1 MSWGSITVGM
11 IQSVQVFLRAIA
23 VASILLCHTALAVPA
38 VVVRAF
44 AGRAEAGAVLRRRAR
59 RVVVAL
65 GPAFVKGAQLLSTRR
80 DVLPAGWCE
89 ALGDLHD
96 RVPPMSVRAARKVLH
111 SAYRGEPPVAVDWD
125 TVRSGSIACVYR
137 GRLNGRPVALK
148 VRRPR
153 VRRLIEQDFAIMRV
167 GAAVLQRLP
176 WFRGLPAVAVLRQIG
191 DAVARQ
197 ADFDAE
203 AGSLAELR
211 ALLADIDYLHIPRP
225 LTECSAEGVLVM
237 EYVDGLAP
245 LATDDTPAA
254 QRAELARRVLFC
266 VYRMLFL
273 DGLVHCDMHPGNLY
287 LGRDG
292 RIVLLDAGF
301 VVRLRPRVRRLFAE
315 FFMHMARGDGA
326 HCAEILQE
334 SAEGVA
340 EWADVAAFRKG
351 TAALIEESSGRT
363 AREFS
368 LVRFATRLFDLQ
380 RTHGLFAAPE
390 FIFPLLALLVL
401 EGRINEL
408 DEEVDFQA
416 ESIPVLTKAVM
427 SGLLMTSPREPA

>member
-1 MSWGSITVGM
+1 MF
-11 IQSVQVFLRAIA
+11 QSVQLVLRAIT
-23 VASILLCHTALAVPA
+23 VVSISLWHLALACPVI
-38 VVVRAF
+38 VVRACVS
-44 AGRAEAGAVLRRRAR
+44 RAEAGAVVQRRTR
-59 RVVVAL
+59 RLVVAL

-80 DVLPAGWCE
+80 DVLPVRWCE
-89 ALGDLHD
+89 ALADLHD
-96 RVPPMSVRAARKVLH
+96 RVPPMPVRTARKVLR
-111 SAYRGEPPVAVDWD
+111 SAYGGAPPFAVDWNS
-125 TVRSGSIACVYR
+125 VRSGSIACVYR
-137 GRLNGRPVALK
+137 AELDGLPVALK

-153 VRRLIEQDFAIMRV
+153 VRKLIEQDFAIMRA
-167 GAAVLQRLP
+167 GAAVTARLP

-191 DAVARQ
+191 AAVAAQ
-197 ADFDAE
+197 ADFEAE
-203 AGSLAELR
+203 AGALAELR
-211 ALLADIDYLHIPRP
+211 TVLADVEYLHIPRP
-225 LTECSAEGVLVM
+225 LPSYGTEGVLVM
-237 EYVDGLAP
+237 EFVDGLSP
-245 LATDDTPAA
+245 LATETTPAA
-254 QRAELARRVLFC
+254 QRAQLARRVLFC

-301 VVRLRPRVRRLFAE
+301 VVRLEPRVRRLFAE
-315 FFMHMARGDGA
+315 FFMHMARGDGP

-340 EWADVAAFRKG
+340 EWADVAAFRRG
-351 TAALIEESSGRT
+351 TVALIEESSGRA
-363 AREFS
+363 ARDFS

-380 RTHGLFAAPE
+380 RVNGLFAAPE

-416 ESIPVLTKAVM
+416 ESIPVLTRAVM
-427 SGLLMTSPREPA
+427 SGLLKNGSRKQA

>member
-1 MSWGSITVGM
+1 MF
-11 IQSVQVFLRAIA
+11 QSVQVVLRAIT
-23 VASILLCHTALAVPA
+23 VVSICLWHAAFAFPVIA
-38 VVVRAF
+38 VRAC
-44 AGRAEAGAVLRRRAR
+44 ASRAEAGAVLRRRAR
-59 RVVVAL
+59 RLVVAL

-89 ALGDLHD
+89 ALADLHD
-96 RVPPMSVRAARKVLH
+96 RVPPMSFRKARKVLR
-111 SAYRGEPPVAVDWD
+111 SAYGGDPPFAFDWNS
-125 TVRSGSIACVYR
+125 VRSGSIACVYR
-137 GRLNGRPVALK
+137 AELDGLPVAVK

-153 VRRLIEQDFAIMRV
+153 VRELIEQDFAIMRA
-167 GAAVLQRLP
+167 GASLMQRLP

-191 DAVARQ
+191 AAVAAQ

-203 AGSLAELR
+203 AGALAELR
-211 ALLADIDYLHIPRP
+211 TLLADVDYLHIPRP
-225 LTECSAEGVLVM
+225 LPSCGAEGVLVM
-237 EYVDGLAP
+237 EFVDGLAP
-245 LATDDTPAA
+245 LATETTPAA
-254 QRAELARRVLFC
+254 RRAELARRVLFC

-301 VVRLRPRVRRLFAE
+301 VVRLEPRVRRLFAE
-315 FFMHMARGDGA
+315 FFMHMARGDGP

-340 EWADVAAFRKG
+340 EWADVAAFRRG
-351 TAALIEESSGRT
+351 TIALIEESSGRA
-363 AREFS
+363 ARDFS

-380 RTHGLFAAPE
+380 RVNGLFAAPE

-416 ESIPVLTKAVM
+416 ESIPVLTRAVM
-427 SGLLMTSPREPA
+427 SGLLKTGSRERA

>member
-1 MSWGSITVGM
+1 MF
-11 IQSVQVFLRAIA
+11 QSVQVVLRAIA
-23 VASILLCHTALAVPA
+23 VMSIFLWHLAFALPSIL
-38 VVVRAF
+38 
-44 AGRAEAGAVLRRRAR
+44 RRDYSGRAR
-59 RVVVAL
+59 RLVVAL

-80 DVLPAGWCE
+80 DVLPAEWCE
-89 ALGDLHD
+89 SLADLHD
-96 RVPPMSVRAARKVLH
+96 RVPPMPLRLARRTLRQ
-111 SAYRGEPPVAVDWD
+111 AYGGEPPFTVDWD
-125 TVRSGSIACVYR
+125 SVRSGSIACVYR
-137 GRLNGRPVALK
+137 ATLDGRAVAVK

-153 VRRLIEQDFAIMRV
+153 VRQLIQRDFAIMRA
-167 GAAVLQRLP
+167 GASVMSRLP

-191 DAVARQ
+191 DAVAAQ
-197 ADFDAE
+197 ADFEAE
-203 AGSLAELR
+203 AEALAELR
-211 ALLADIDYLHIPRP
+211 SLLADVGYLHIPEP
-225 LTECSAEGVLVM
+225 VPELGADGVLVM
-237 EYVDGLAP
+237 EFVDGLVP
-245 LATDDTPAA
+245 LVAAETPAE
-254 QRAELARRVLFC
+254 RRSELARRVLFC

-301 VVRLRPRVRRLFAE
+301 VVRLEPRVRRLFAE
-315 FFMHMARGDGA
+315 FFMHMARGDGP

-334 SAEGVA
+334 SAEGIA
-340 EWADVAAFRKG
+340 EWADVAAFRRG
-351 TAALIEESSGRT
+351 TIALIEESSGRN
-363 AREFS
+363 ARDFS

-380 RTHGLFAAPE
+380 RVNGLFAAPE

-427 SGLLMTSPREPA
+427 SGLLNNGSRVRG

>member
-1 MSWGSITVGM
+1 MFQSLQVVPRLISVVSISLWHTV
-11 IQSVQVFLRAIA
+11 I
-23 VASILLCHTALAVPA
+23 AVPA
-38 VVVRAF
+38 VVARACVS
-44 AGRAEAGAVLRRRAR
+44 RAEAGVVVRRRAR
-59 RVVVAL
+59 RLVVAL
-65 GPAFVKGAQLLSTRR
+65 GPAFVKGAQLLSSRR
-80 DVLPAGWCE
+80 DVLPAAWCE
-89 ALGDLHD
+89 ALVDLHD
-96 RVPPMSVRAARKVLH
+96 RVPPMPVRVARRVLR
-111 SAYRGEPPVAVDWD
+111 SAYGGDPPVAVDWD
-125 TVRSGSIACVYR
+125 SVRSGSIACVYR
-137 GRLNGRPVALK
+137 GELDGRAVALK

-153 VRRLIEQDFAIMRV
+153 VRRLIEQDFAIMRA
-167 GAAVLQRLP
+167 GAAVMQRLP

-191 DAVARQ
+191 AAVAAQ

-203 AGSLAELR
+203 AGALAELR
-211 ALLADIDYLHIPRP
+211 ASLADVDYLHIPRP
-225 LTECSAEGVLVM
+225 LPEHSAQGVLVM
-237 EYVDGLAP
+237 EFVDGLAP
-245 LATDDTPAA
+245 LVTASTAPAR
-254 QRAELARRVLFC
+254 RAELARRVLFC

-301 VVRLRPRVRRLFAE
+301 VVRLEPRVRRLFAE
-315 FFMHMARGDGA
+315 FFMHMARGDGP
-326 HCAEILQE
+326 HCAEILRD

-340 EWADVAAFRKG
+340 EWADVAAFRRG
-351 TAALIEESSGRT
+351 TIALIEESSGRA
-363 AREFS
+363 ARDFS

-380 RTHGLFAAPE
+380 RVNGLFAAPE

-427 SGLLMTSPREPA
+427 SGLLKTGSRERA

>member
-1 MSWGSITVGM
+1 MF
-11 IQSVQVFLRAIA
+11 QSVQVVLRAIA
-23 VASILLCHTALAVPA
+23 VVSISLWHTAIAVP
-38 VVVRAF
+38 VIIVRAC
-44 AGRAEAGAVLRRRAR
+44 ANRSEAGAVVHHRTRRL
-59 RVVVAL
+59 VVAL

-80 DVLPAGWCE
+80 DVLPAAWCE
-89 ALGDLHD
+89 ALADLHD
-96 RVPPMSVRAARKVLH
+96 RVPPMPVRVAGKVLR
-111 SAYRGEPPVAVDWD
+111 SAYGGDPPFTVDWD
-125 TVRSGSIACVYR
+125 SVRSGSIACVYR
-137 GRLNGRPVALK
+137 AESDGLSVAVK

-153 VRRLIEQDFAIMRV
+153 VRERMEQDFAIMRA
-167 GAAVLQRLP
+167 GAAVMQRLP

-191 DAVARQ
+191 DAVAAQ
-197 ADFDAE
+197 ADFAAE
-203 AGSLAELR
+203 TAALAELR
-211 ALLADIDYLHIPRP
+211 ALLADVDYLHIPRP
-225 LTECSAEGVLVM
+225 LPELGAEGVLVM
-237 EYVDGLAP
+237 EFVDGLVP
-245 LATDDTPAA
+245 LATEETPPAR
-254 QRAELARRVLFC
+254 RAELARRVLYC

-301 VVRLRPRVRRLFAE
+301 VVRLDPRVRRLFAE
-315 FFMHMARGDGA
+315 FFMHMSRGDGP

-340 EWADVAAFRKG
+340 EWADIDAFHRG
-351 TAALIEESSGRT
+351 TIALIEESSGRA

-380 RTHGLFAAPE
+380 RVNGLFAAPE

-408 DEEVDFQA
+408 DEDVDFQA
-416 ESIPVLTKAVM
+416 ESIPVLTRAVM
-427 SGLLMTSPREPA
+427 SGLLKNGSRDRA